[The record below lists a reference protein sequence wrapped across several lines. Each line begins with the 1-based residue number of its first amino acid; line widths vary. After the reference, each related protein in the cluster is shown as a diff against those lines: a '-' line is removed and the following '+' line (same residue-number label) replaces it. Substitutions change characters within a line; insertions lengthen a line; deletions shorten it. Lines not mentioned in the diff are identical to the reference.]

1 MKIQL
6 NTDANINGTE
16 ALAAKV
22 SATIEQALDHFKDQI
37 TRVEVHI
44 SDESRGK
51 TGLHDHRCMLEVR
64 LEGLQPLAVT
74 EHAETLDQAVDGASE
89 KLEHLLDSKLG
100 RMNDRRGKAPLPPL
114 SEADV
119 ESEQDVE

>member
-16 ALAAKV
+16 ALAARV
-22 SATIEQALDHFKDQI
+22 NATIEQALDHFKDQI
-37 TRVEVHI
+37 TRVEVHL
-44 SDESRGK
+44 SDESHGK

-74 EHAETLDQAVDGASE
+74 EHAETLDQAVDGAAQ
-89 KLEHLLDSKLG
+89 KLENLLDTKLG
-100 RMNDRRGKAPLPPL
+100 RMNDRRGKKPLPPL
-114 SEADV
+114 SETDLEP
-119 ESEQDVE
+119 ESEQQ